1 MPINTERNTALMTY
15 DLQKANMWKRISA
28 FLFDWILLVIAVVG
42 LAFVLSSAL
51 NYGEHS
57 ARLESCYTALESEYG
72 VKFDISAEEYEALT
86 DGERAD
92 YDKAMAALTADPTF
106 VEAFSLL
113 INLTL
118 IIITFSILLGYLI
131 LEFFVPLLF
140 KNGQTLGK
148 KIFGIGVMRMDG
160 IRLSPLLLFART
172 VLGKATVETLLPVLI
187 VIMIYF
193 GYTDILGALVLL
205 LALAAVQLILLC
217 TTRTRTP
224 IHDKLAQTVTVDM
237 ASQLIFDSPAA
248 MLEYKQRIHAER
260 ANAPEQP

>member
-1 MPINTERNTALMTY
+1 MSY
-15 DLQKANMWKRISA
+15 DIQKANMWKRISA

-42 LAFVLSSAL
+42 LGFVLSSAL

-57 ARLESCYTALESEYG
+57 DRLEACYTTFENEYG
-72 VKFDISAEEYEALT
+72 VAFDISAEDYAALT
-86 DGERAD
+86 DDARES
-92 YDKAMAALTADPTF
+92 YDAALTALTEDESF
-106 VEAFSLL
+106 IEAFSLL

-131 LEFFVPLLF
+131 LEFLVPLLF
-140 KNGQTLGK
+140 GNGQTLGK

-193 GYTDILGALVLL
+193 GYMDILFALLL
-205 LALAAVQLILLC
+205 LAALAVAQLALLIA
-217 TTRTRTP
+217 TRNRTP

-237 ASQLIFDSPAA
+237 ASQMIFDSPAA

-260 ANAPEQP
+260 ANSPEES